1 MLLSWQDEVIWDYLE
16 NKSCQYPGKTNRAN
30 LLQPRPLPDYFVCH
44 MKKLYTANHLLE
56 AHIIRD
62 LLENAY
68 IPTRLFNEYAQ
79 GGTGEIP
86 FTHTYPEVWVVR
98 ALDFERGRK
107 IIAAYEQAPQV
118 TDTVSCP
125 QCGEENPGNFQLC
138 WQCGGGLE
146 VIKEKSRFSDN

>member
-1 MLLSWQDEVIWDYLE
+1 
-16 NKSCQYPGKTNRAN
+16 
-30 LLQPRPLPDYFVCH
+30 

-56 AHIIRD
+56 AHIVRD

-79 GGTGEIP
+79 GGMGEIS
-86 FTHTYPEVWVVR
+86 FTHTYPEVWVMR
-98 ALDFERGRK
+98 DLDFERGRK

-118 TDTVSCP
+118 TDIVFCL

-138 WQCGGGLE
+138 WQCGSGLE
-146 VIKEKSRFSDN
+146 VAREKS

>member
-1 MLLSWQDEVIWDYLE
+1 
-16 NKSCQYPGKTNRAN
+16 
-30 LLQPRPLPDYFVCH
+30 

-56 AHIIRD
+56 AHIVRD

-79 GGTGEIP
+79 GGMGEIP
-86 FTHTYPEVWVVR
+86 FTHTYPEIWVMR
-98 ALDFERGRK
+98 DLDFERGRK

-118 TDTVSCP
+118 TDIVFCL

-138 WQCGGGLE
+138 WQCGSGLE
-146 VIKEKSRFSDN
+146 VAREKS

>member
-1 MLLSWQDEVIWDYLE
+1 
-16 NKSCQYPGKTNRAN
+16 
-30 LLQPRPLPDYFVCH
+30 

-56 AHIIRD
+56 AYIVRD

-68 IPTRLFNEYAQ
+68 IPITLFNEYAQ

-98 ALDFERGRK
+98 DLDFERGRK
-107 IIAAYEQAPQV
+107 IVTAYEQALQM
-118 TDTVSCP
+118 DYTVFCP

-138 WQCGGGLE
+138 WQCGSGLE
-146 VIKEKSRFSDN
+146 ILDEKP

>member
-1 MLLSWQDEVIWDYLE
+1 
-16 NKSCQYPGKTNRAN
+16 
-30 LLQPRPLPDYFVCH
+30 

-56 AHIIRD
+56 AHIVRD

-79 GGTGEIP
+79 GGMGEIP

-98 ALDFERGRK
+98 DPDFERGQE
-107 IIAAYEQAPQV
+107 IIAAYERAPQV
-118 TDTVSCP
+118 TDSVLCP
-125 QCGEENPGNFQLC
+125 QCGEENPGSFQLC

-146 VIKEKSRFSDN
+146 LAGDKSRNR